1 MSSQEK
7 VLLQDVLLS
16 YSDVFAQ
23 NEFDLGNFTAI
34 EHNIDTGDAAPIKQR
49 LRRTPA
55 CYVGEEEK
63 HLYKLL
69 DAGVI
74 EPSISDWA
82 SAPVYSFL
90 NEIVMNIHIASK
102 TRLASVTTIMAD
114 EVKVKSTSRDLSV
127 VPTITFGFVEDI
139 VRKCSKSDGA
149 KEITKGY
156 KYFSEKYVTDV
167 RGNCLFSV
175 LYDM

>member
-1 MSSQEK
+1 
-7 VLLQDVLLS
+7 
-16 YSDVFAQ
+16 
-23 NEFDLGNFTAI
+23 
-34 EHNIDTGDAAPIKQR
+34 
-49 LRRTPA
+49 
-55 CYVGEEEK
+55 
-63 HLYKLL
+63 
-69 DAGVI
+69 
-74 EPSISDWA
+74 
-82 SAPVYSFL
+82 
-90 NEIVMNIHIASK
+90 MNIHIVSK

-114 EVKVKSTSRDLSV
+114 ELKVKSTSRDLSV
-127 VPTITFGFVEDI
+127 VPTITFGFVEAI